1 MALAAMR
8 LDVGASV
15 GWPSS
20 CDSRMERVSVVSDEE
35 GVLMKA
41 VVMMMVLTTDVDDW
55 MDAEA

>member
-1 MALAAMR
+1 MR